1 MKDELHKKLGERELD
16 ILEAL
21 WELKSATVTQVQDF
35 LRERGNEV
43 AYTTVQTMLNRLE
56 AKNVV
61 KRDDSDRAHRYI
73 AVLKQPNAAESALKR
88 LTERFFGGSAEALV
102 TRLVEKDLTQ
112 EEIERIQ
119 SMIDTHRKK
128 K

>member
-1 MKDELHKKLGERELD
+1 MKEALHKKLGERELD

-21 WELKSATVTQVQDF
+21 WQLKSATVTQVQEF

-56 AKNVV
+56 VKNVV

-119 SMIDTHRKK
+119 SMIDANRKR
-128 K
+128 

>member
-1 MKDELHKKLGERELD
+1 MKDSPHKKLGERELD

-21 WELKSATVTQVQDF
+21 WQLKSATVAQVQEF
-35 LRERGNEV
+35 LLERGNEV

-56 AKNVV
+56 AKNIVR
-61 KRDDSDRAHRYI
+61 RDDSNRAHRYI
-73 AVLKQPNAAESALKR
+73 AVLKQPNAAESALRR

-119 SMIDTHRKK
+119 SMIDTHRKRK
-128 K
+128 

>member
-1 MKDELHKKLGERELD
+1 MKEELHKKLGERELD

-21 WELKSATVTQVQDF
+21 WQLKSATVAQVQEF

-56 AKNVV
+56 VKNVV
-61 KRDDSDRAHRYI
+61 KRDGSDRAHRYT
-73 AVLKQPNAAESALKR
+73 AVLKQPNAAETALKR
-88 LTERFFGGSAEALV
+88 LTERFFRGSAEALV

-119 SMIDTHRKK
+119 SMIDAHRKRK
-128 K
+128 

>member
-1 MKDELHKKLGERELD
+1 MKDELHKKLGDRELD

-21 WELKSATVTQVQDF
+21 WQLKSATVAQVQEF

-56 AKNVV
+56 AKNTVR
-61 KRDDSDRAHRYI
+61 RDDSDRAHRYA
-73 AVLKQPNAAESALKR
+73 AVLKKPNVAESAIRR

-119 SMIDTHRKK
+119 SMIDEHRKRK
-128 K
+128 